1 MLCVISR
8 TVVSYAG
15 TIVFGFLCVR
25 FFLSFLLTKRIG
37 KEKRPKPNGVFV
49 SEECLKFVVCRLK
62 RLVIEFTDSK
72 SFFCVLFHQIQWSE
86 LSTEKAIGS
95 RKFIA
100 VRHNFVK
107 YSFNDAFFLYKC
119 FNLVHAL
126 LFRITRDCGI
136 SCCGRNTHRYSE
148 QYRWAML
155 NEWPHTKFDKI
166 ERKR

>member
-1 MLCVISR
+1 MFENGFVFSILCVISR
-8 TVVSYAG
+8 TVVSYAR
-15 TIVFGFLCVR
+15 TIGFGFLCVR
-25 FFLSFLLTKRIG
+25 FFFLFIKQNVSA
-37 KEKRPKPNGVFV
+37 KKNAQNQNGVIV
-49 SEECLKFVVCRLK
+49 SEECLKFVLCRLK

-72 SFFCVLFHQIQWSE
+72 SFFFAPFHQIQWSE

-107 YSFNDAFFLYKC
+107 YSFNDAFFSYTC

-136 SCCGRNTHRYSE
+136 SCCGRNTPRNSE
-148 QYRWAML
+148 QYRWAVL
-155 NEWPHTKFDKI
+155 NE
-166 ERKR
+166 